1 MTNKLLLN
9 NIDHHDLR
17 LLPGYR
23 PGFGDAVNQML
34 VFPTEFEEA
43 QRDFPILFRR
53 DESAGVQAV
62 VLLGLDRDE
71 NLFLDGAGW
80 TTRYVPALQRRGPF
94 SIVMTPA
101 ADDPARREPMIH
113 VDLDDPRI
121 SRDIASDGGVPLFLP
136 QGGNAPA
143 LEQVSA
149 TLRTIYAGMEIA
161 QPLYAAWDE
170 HGLLEPVE
178 LDVAIDEDRHYAVPG
193 VHAVV
198 EHRIS
203 ALSGAALE
211 DLNRAGFLRPAMLA
225 SASLGNFHRLIDL
238 KRRRDGA

>member
-1 MTNKLLLN
+1 MTNKVLLN

-17 LLPGYR
+17 LRPGYHA
-23 PGFGDAVNQML
+23 GFGDAVNQML

-53 DESAGVQAV
+53 NDAGGVQAV

-71 NLFLDGAGW
+71 NLFLGPTGW

-101 ADDPARREPMIH
+101 ADDPDRREPMIH
-113 VDLDDPRI
+113 VDLDDRRI
-121 SRDIASDGGVPLFLP
+121 GRDEGVPLFLP

-143 LEQVSA
+143 LERVSA
-149 TLRTIYAGMEIA
+149 TLRTIYVGMEMA
-161 QPLYAAWDE
+161 QPLYAAWDA

-178 LDVAIDEDRHYAVPG
+178 LDVALDEERHYAVPG

-198 EHRIS
+198 EHRLA
-203 ALSGAALE
+203 ALPGAALE
-211 DLNRAGFLRPAMLA
+211 ALNRAGFLRPAMLA
-225 SASLGNFHRLIDL
+225 SASLGNVHRLIDL

>member
-1 MTNKLLLN
+1 MTNKVLLN
-9 NIDHHDLR
+9 AVDHHYLT
-17 LLPGYR
+17 LSPGYR

-34 VFPTEFEEA
+34 VFPTEFEDA

-53 DESAGVQAV
+53 DEDAGVQAV

-71 NLFLDGAGW
+71 NLFLDAAGW

-121 SRDIASDGGVPLFLP
+121 GRGDGVPLFLP
-136 QGGNAPA
+136 HGGTAPG
-143 LEQVSA
+143 LDRIST
-149 TLRTIYAGMEIA
+149 TLRTIYTGMEIA
-161 QPLYAAWDE
+161 PRLYAAWDE
-170 HGLLEPVE
+170 HGLLEPVQ
-178 LDVAIDEDRHYAVPG
+178 LDVALDDDTQYAVPG

-198 EHRIS
+198 EHRLA

-211 DLNRAGFLRPAMLA
+211 ALNRAGFLRPAMLA
-225 SASLGNFHRLIDL
+225 SASLGNVHRLIDL
-238 KRRRDGA
+238 KRRRGSA